1 MKSAPLHL
9 QPDPSRRWSMAA
21 RSAASVDGAMTDL
34 VLVKAAQDG
43 GRRAFDVLV
52 TRYHPK
58 VVKLAMRYVHH
69 ASDAEDAAQEAF
81 IAAYR
86 GLRRFRGDCA
96 FNTWLHRIAV
106 NCAKNVL
113 IARTREAR
121 LISLDLPRGEDDAGF
136 PKHLRELETPE
147 TLTLTDE
154 IRGMVN
160 TTLDTMPEGH
170 RMAIMLRELD
180 GLSYE
185 EIAAAMDIPLGTVR
199 SRVFRA
205 REIIDRHL
213 RAVYDAG
220 LGRRAR
226 VRASP
231 AAVA

>member
-1 MKSAPLHL
+1 
-9 QPDPSRRWSMAA
+9 
-21 RSAASVDGAMTDL
+21 MTDL
-34 VLVKAAQDG
+34 VLVRAAQDG
-43 GRRAFDVLV
+43 ERRAFDVLV

-58 VVKLAMRYVHH
+58 VVKLALRYVHNVC
-69 ASDAEDAAQEAF
+69 DAEDAAQEAF

-96 FNTWLHRIAV
+96 FHTWLHRIAV

-121 LISLDLPRGEDDAGF
+121 LTSLDLPRGEDDAGF

-147 TLTLTDE
+147 TLTLTDDL
-154 IRGMVN
+154 RAMVN

-170 RMAIMLRELD
+170 RMAILLREIE

>member
-9 QPDPSRRWSMAA
+9 QPDPSRRRSGAA
-21 RSAASVDGAMTDL
+21 RSVTAAEGTVTDL
-34 VLVKAAQDG
+34 VLVKAAQAG
-43 GRRAFDVLV
+43 ERRAFDVLV
-52 TRYHPK
+52 RRYHSMM
-58 VVKLAMRYVHH
+58 VKLAMRYVHN
-69 ASDAEDAAQEAF
+69 APDAEDAAQETF

-96 FNTWLHRIAV
+96 FSTWLHRIAV
-106 NCAKNVL
+106 NCANNVL
-113 IARTREAR
+113 IARAREAR
-121 LISLDLPRGEDDAGF
+121 LISPYLPRGDDDAGF
-136 PKHLRELETPE
+136 PRHLCELETPE
-147 TLTLTDE
+147 TLTLTDD

-160 TTLDTMPEGH
+160 RTLDILPEGH
-170 RMAIMLRELD
+170 RMAIMLREID

-185 EIAAAMDIPLGTVR
+185 EIAAAMEIPLGTVR

-213 RAVYDAG
+213 RAVYDGG

-226 VRASP
+226 VRASV

>member
-1 MKSAPLHL
+1 
-9 QPDPSRRWSMAA
+9 MAA
-21 RSAASVDGAMTDL
+21 RSAAAVDGAMTDL
-34 VLVKAAQDG
+34 VLVRAAQDG
-43 GRRAFDVLV
+43 ERRAFDVLV

-58 VVKLAMRYVHH
+58 MVKLAMRYVHN

-113 IARTREAR
+113 MARTREAR
-121 LISLDLPRGEDDAGF
+121 LTSLDLPRGDDDAGF

-147 TLTLTDE
+147 TLSLTDE
-154 IRGMVN
+154 IRRIVN
-160 TTLDTMPEGH
+160 TTLETMPEGH
-170 RMAIMLRELD
+170 RVAIMLREID

-185 EIAAAMDIPLGTVR
+185 EIAAATDIPLGTVR

-213 RAVYDAG
+213 RAVYDGG
-220 LGRRAR
+220 LGRCAR
-226 VRASP
+226 VRATP
-231 AAVA
+231 EVAA